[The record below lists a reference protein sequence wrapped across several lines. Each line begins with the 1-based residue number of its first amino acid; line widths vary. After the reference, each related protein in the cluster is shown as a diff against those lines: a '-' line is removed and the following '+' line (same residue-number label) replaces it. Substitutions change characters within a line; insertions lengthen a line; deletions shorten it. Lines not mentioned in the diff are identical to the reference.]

1 MFLKNKYTM
10 NYKIIDIPKIN
21 NAKGNIGVVENDT
34 IPFDVK
40 RVYYLFDVPSGAKRG
55 GHAHKKLKQVIL
67 AISGSFDVVLK
78 DGKSKEIIKLNR
90 PDKGLLIENNI
101 WRELENTM
109 GSKSNHA
116 QMQKLV
122 VQMKDELEKIKE
134 QVLNVCHSEL
144 VSESNCFHKL
154 SQLGLDSSIKF
165 IFHSLCQFFNCFS
178 LVIASLTY

>member
-21 NAKGNIGVVENDT
+21 NAKGNIGVIENDT

-55 GHAHKKLKQVIL
+55 GHAHKKLKQVLI

-78 DGKSKEIIKLNR
+78 NGKSKEIVTLNR

-101 WRELENTM
+101 WRELENFSS
-109 GSKSNHA
+109 GSVC
-116 QMQKLV
+116 LV
-122 VQMKDELEKIKE
+122 LASEEFSENDYIRSYKDYLSFIK
-134 QVLNVCHSEL
+134 
-144 VSESNCFHKL
+144 
-154 SQLGLDSSIKF
+154 
-165 IFHSLCQFFNCFS
+165 
-178 LVIASLTY
+178 

>member
-1 MFLKNKYTM
+1 M

-78 DGKSKEIIKLNR
+78 DGKSKEIITLNR

-101 WRELENTM
+101 WRELENFSS
-109 GSKSNHA
+109 GSVC
-116 QMQKLV
+116 LV
-122 VQMKDELEKIKE
+122 LASEEFSENDYIRSYKDYLSFVKE
-134 QVLNVCHSEL
+134 
-144 VSESNCFHKL
+144 
-154 SQLGLDSSIKF
+154 
-165 IFHSLCQFFNCFS
+165 
-178 LVIASLTY
+178 